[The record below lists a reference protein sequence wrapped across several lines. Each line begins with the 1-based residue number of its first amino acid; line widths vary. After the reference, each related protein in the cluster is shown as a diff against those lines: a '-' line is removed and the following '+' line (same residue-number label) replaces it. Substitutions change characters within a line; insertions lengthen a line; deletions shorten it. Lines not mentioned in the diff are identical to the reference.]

1 MMNNLC
7 SECILLI
14 LTPQRDLQMEGREHQ
29 KARYAQNYKQ
39 PSKTQEIL
47 LAKLLIT
54 LLSAD

>member
-1 MMNNLC
+1 
-7 SECILLI
+7 
-14 LTPQRDLQMEGREHQ
+14 MEGREHQ